1 MKAYYITF
9 NTTGLNRRPWPL
21 SSHYSGTRDL
31 FGISIDT
38 IQEGGRWYMVV
49 HPGGEAHAGRRW
61 AGLKTKFQL

>member
-49 HPGGEAHAGRRW
+49 HPGGKHTQADGGQA
-61 AGLKTKFQL
+61 LKQNSS